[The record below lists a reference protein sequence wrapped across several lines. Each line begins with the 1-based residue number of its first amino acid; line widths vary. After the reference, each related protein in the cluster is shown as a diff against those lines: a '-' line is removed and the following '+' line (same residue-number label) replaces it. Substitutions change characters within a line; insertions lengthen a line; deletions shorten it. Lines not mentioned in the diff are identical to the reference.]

1 MRRRSRLTARFV
13 KSESPD
19 LGQKMPFIGL
29 ALTKFRDECS
39 LDGLAAGEGQT
50 MKKNHAVYLSA
61 LLVLWISLSVFPLLD
76 SLSAA
81 ECQLI
86 RIFGERGAAGN
97 QIQIEPI
104 EAAIPRDTCI
114 VWINW
119 VQWSK
124 ARIIFRED
132 AKACRS
138 ATQSPSGFTE
148 IDAFYTTSFMPR
160 GGTSSLTFVGKGK
173 FRYKVEVPDQS
184 RSSLGLPPGQ
194 IVAEGTLVVE

>member
-1 MRRRSRLTARFV
+1 LHDNRS
-13 KSESPD
+13 
-19 LGQKMPFIGL
+19 LGGL
-29 ALTKFRDECS
+29 IEE
-39 LDGLAAGEGQT
+39 EGSA
-50 MKKNHAVYLSA
+50 MLKNRTHFLSA
-61 LLVLWISLSVFPLLD
+61 LLMLWISLSVFPLID

-86 RIFGERGAAGN
+86 RIFGEKGAAGN
-97 QIQIEPI
+97 QIQIEPV
-104 EAAIPRDTCI
+104 EATIPGDTCV

-132 AKACRS
+132 GSACRS

-148 IDAFYTTSFMPR
+148 KETFYTTSFLPR

-173 FRYKVEVPDQS
+173 FRYKVEVPDLT

-194 IVAEGTLVVE
+194 VVAEGTLVVE